1 MPQQWN
7 ALADMKLRR
16 LDREYNQVLKAEI
29 KTDANKYE
37 GLEKILQKEIAE
49 IRNGRKPEE
58 VEKKE
63 NKE

>member
-1 MPQQWN
+1 
-7 ALADMKLRR
+7 MKLRR
-16 LDREYNQVLKAEI
+16 LDREYNEVLKAEI
-29 KTDANKYE
+29 KIDANKYE

>member
-1 MPQQWN
+1 
-7 ALADMKLRR
+7 MKLRR
-16 LDREYNQVLKAEI
+16 LDREYQEVQKAEI
-29 KTDANKYE
+29 KIDANKYE

-49 IRNGRKPEE
+49 IRGGRKPEE

>member
-16 LDREYNQVLKAEI
+16 LDREYNEVLKAEI

-49 IRNGRKPEE
+49 IRNGRKPDE